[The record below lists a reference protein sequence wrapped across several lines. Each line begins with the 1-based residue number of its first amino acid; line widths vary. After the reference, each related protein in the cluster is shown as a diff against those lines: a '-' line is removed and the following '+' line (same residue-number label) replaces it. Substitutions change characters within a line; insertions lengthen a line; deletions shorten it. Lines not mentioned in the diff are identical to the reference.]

1 MKPLPGFRDLF
12 PEDFARRSYL
22 VGRWRETARRYGFVE
37 FDGPTLESIELYR
50 KKNSGGEILG
60 QLYEFTDKGERGVAL
75 RPEVTP
81 TLARM
86 VAAKHRDYPKP
97 LRWFNVGT
105 CFRYERQQRGRL
117 REFLQFN
124 CDLVGDATPAA
135 DAEVV
140 ALLIDLLRSFGLGPQ
155 DFAIRLSDRSAWHD
169 FLTRN
174 GIEKERAGEFLTI
187 VDRMENMPPEKTE
200 ELLAPFG
207 IPLATLQEF
216 IARAE
221 IPALAPLLADLEARG
236 LREYVRPDLGVVRG
250 LAYYTGVVFEA
261 FALEGNLRAIA
272 GGGRYDRL
280 LSDLSDGNADL
291 PAVGFGIG
299 DAVLLELLKECAGAK
314 AREEKELKADAPVQ
328 IYLVI
333 ASEDHRAK
341 ALGLAQQLRG
351 EGWRVSYPLGEERVG
366 KQFGAAET
374 AGASHAV
381 VIGAEWPRLKVKRL
395 SDRHEEE
402 MGEDVLAAWLQEQR
416 NLKPET
422 NEAQR

>member
-207 IPLATLQEF
+207 IPLTTLQEF

-261 FALEGNLRAIA
+261 FALQGNLRAIA

-280 LSDLSDGNADL
+280 LSDLSDGDVDL
-291 PAVGFGIG
+291 PAVGFGVG
-299 DAVLLELLKECAGAK
+299 DAVLLELLKECAGANDQE
-314 AREEKELKADAPVQ
+314 ASALKADAPVQ
-328 IYLVI
+328 I
-333 ASEDHRAK
+333 
-341 ALGLAQQLRG
+341 
-351 EGWRVSYPLGEERVG
+351 
-366 KQFGAAET
+366 
-374 AGASHAV
+374 
-381 VIGAEWPRLKVKRL
+381 
-395 SDRHEEE
+395 
-402 MGEDVLAAWLQEQR
+402 
-416 NLKPET
+416 
-422 NEAQR
+422 